1 MIYYEKLRAF
11 SKSLSIY
18 KLKNILCQKVGK
30 ALGVELKK
38 AEQISALMQVMSWP
52 VFLQRLLTPAIDQI
66 ADMSQ
71 LSTIQVQQTLPTL
84 LNATTYSPTP
94 NDHTQ
99 DSSSVTAATV
109 ESK

>member
-52 VFLQRLLTPAIDQI
+52 VFL
-66 ADMSQ
+66 
-71 LSTIQVQQTLPTL
+71 
-84 LNATTYSPTP
+84 
-94 NDHTQ
+94 
-99 DSSSVTAATV
+99 
-109 ESK
+109 